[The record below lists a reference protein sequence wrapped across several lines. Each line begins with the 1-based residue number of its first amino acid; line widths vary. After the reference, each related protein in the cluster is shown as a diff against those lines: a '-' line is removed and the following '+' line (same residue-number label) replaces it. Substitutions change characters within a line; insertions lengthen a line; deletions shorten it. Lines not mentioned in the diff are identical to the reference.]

1 MSSNMQQSQS
11 RSLVDW
17 LSYLEQIHPVNID
30 MGLTRVGI
38 VARRMGLTTLPGK
51 VLTVAGTN
59 GKGSSCAMAASILMA
74 AGYRVGVYSSPHLL
88 RFTERVRLDGQE
100 LGEQEHCA
108 AFTEVEAARAEIALT
123 FFEFA
128 TLAALWLFRRHAP
141 DVVLL
146 EVGLGGRLDATNVVE
161 SDVAMITSIA
171 LDHCDWLGDTR
182 EAVAVEKAGV
192 YRKGRAAISGEP
204 NPPATI
210 ASEAARLGAHLY
222 QVGRDFSGQAHDDA
236 AAGWDYRGLQC
247 YQGLPIPAL
256 PLMNAVTVLAA
267 LERLGLTLPESA
279 IRQGL
284 SEARLAGRMQR
295 LQTDPLVIVDVA
307 HNPHSAAYL
316 ASQLSAIPCRGV
328 RRAVVGMLKDKDM
341 AGSLAELDGLVDC
354 WYLASLT
361 GPRAAT
367 AGQLADALGQGKG
380 SATQY
385 DAVSEAYQQALA
397 DSSPADVVIVFGSF
411 YTVADILATQPA

>member
-1 MSSNMQQSQS
+1 MSSQMQSSQS
-11 RSLVDW
+11 RSLSDW

-30 MGLTRVGI
+30 MGLDRVGA
-38 VARRMGLTTLPGK
+38 VARRMGLTELPFK
-51 VLTVAGTN
+51 VVTVAGTN

-74 AGYRVGVYSSPHLL
+74 AGYKVGVYSSPHLL
-88 RFTERVRLDGQE
+88 RFTERVRLDGAE
-100 LGEQEHCA
+100 LPDEEHCA
-108 AFTEVEAARAEIALT
+108 AFAAVEAARAEIALT

-128 TLAALWLFRRHAP
+128 TLAGLWLFCRAAP
-141 DVVLL
+141 DVLLL

-192 YRKGRAAISGEP
+192 YRKGKPAISGEP

-210 ASEAARLGAHLY
+210 ASEAHRLGACLR
-222 QVGRDFSGQAHDDA
+222 QVGVDFHGDEQGDH
-236 AAGWDYRGLQC
+236 WDYHGLHHW
-247 YQGLPIPAL
+247 QGLPKPAL

-267 LERLGLTLPESA
+267 LESLGLPLPEAA

-284 SEARLAGRMQR
+284 ADARLAGRMQR
-295 LQTDPLVIVDVA
+295 LQQDPLVIVDVA

-316 ASQLSAIPCRGV
+316 ASQLRQIPCSGK

-341 AGSLAELDGLVDC
+341 AGSLAELTGLIDE
-354 WYLASLT
+354 WYLASLH
-361 GPRAAT
+361 GPRAA
-367 AGQLADALGQGKG
+367 ASAQLAAALHEQGPG
-380 SATQY
+380 AQFASVT
-385 DAVSEAYQQALA
+385 EAYGAALA
-397 DSSPADVVIVFGSF
+397 ASSPDDMVIVFGSF
-411 YTVADILATQPA
+411 YTVAEVLATKA

>member
-1 MSSNMQQSQS
+1 MSSHMQQSQS

-30 MGLTRVGI
+30 MGLERVGA
-38 VARRMGLTTLPGK
+38 VARRMGLTRLPFK
-51 VLTVAGTN
+51 VITVAGTN

-74 AGYRVGVYSSPHLL
+74 AGYKVGVYSSPHLL
-88 RFTERVRLDGQE
+88 RFTERVRIDGAE
-100 LGEQEHCA
+100 LSDSEHCA
-108 AFTEVEAARAEIALT
+108 AFAEVEAARGEIALT

-128 TLAALWLFRRHAP
+128 TLAGLWLFCRAAP
-141 DVVLL
+141 DVLLL

-192 YRKGRAAISGEP
+192 YRAGKPAISGEP

-210 ASEAARLGAHLY
+210 ASEAQRLGACLR
-222 QVGRDFSGQAHDDA
+222 QVGRDFHGDEQDS
-236 AAGWDYRGLQC
+236 GWDYHGLNHWL
-247 YQGLPIPAL
+247 GLPKPAL

-267 LERLGLTLPESA
+267 LETLGLPLAESA
-279 IRQGL
+279 IREGL
-284 SEARLAGRMQR
+284 ANARLAGRMQR
-295 LQTDPLVIVDVA
+295 LQDEPLVIVDVA

-316 ASQLSAIPCRGV
+316 ASQLRQIPGKGK

-341 AGSLAELDGLVDC
+341 AGSLAELDGLIDQ
-354 WYLASLT
+354 WFLASLT

-367 AGQLADALGQGKG
+367 AEQLAVALGDGQGPA
-380 SATQY
+380 ATF
-385 DAVSEAYQQALA
+385 DGVSVAYRAALA
-397 DSSPADVVIVFGSF
+397 ASSPDDMVIVFGSF
-411 YTVADILATQPA
+411 YTVADVLAASA

>member
-1 MSSNMQQSQS
+1 MSSHMQQSQS

-30 MGLTRVGI
+30 MGLERVGA
-38 VARRMGLTTLPGK
+38 VARRMGLTRLPFK
-51 VLTVAGTN
+51 VITVAGTN

-74 AGYRVGVYSSPHLL
+74 AGYKVGVYSSPHLL
-88 RFTERVRLDGQE
+88 RFTERVRIDGAE
-100 LGEQEHCA
+100 LSDSEHCA
-108 AFTEVEAARAEIALT
+108 AFAEVEAARGEIALT

-128 TLAALWLFRRHAP
+128 TLAGLWLFCRAAP
-141 DVVLL
+141 DVLLL

-192 YRKGRAAISGEP
+192 YRTGKPAISGEP

-210 ASEAARLGAHLY
+210 ASEAARIGASLR
-222 QVGRDFSGQAHDDA
+222 QVGRDFQGDEHDT
-236 AAGWDYRGLQC
+236 GWDYHGLNHWL
-247 YQGLPIPAL
+247 GLPKPAL

-267 LERLGLTLPESA
+267 LESLGLPLAESA
-279 IRQGL
+279 IREGL
-284 SEARLAGRMQR
+284 ASARLAGRMQR
-295 LQTDPLVIVDVA
+295 LQSEPLVIVDVA

-316 ASQLSAIPCRGV
+316 ASQLRQIPGTGK

-341 AGSLAELDGLVDC
+341 AGSLAELDGLIDQ
-354 WYLASLT
+354 WFLASLT

-367 AGQLADALGQGKG
+367 AEQLAAALGDGQGPA
-380 SATQY
+380 ATF
-385 DAVSEAYQQALA
+385 DGVSVAYRAALA
-397 DSSPADVVIVFGSF
+397 ASSPDDMVIVFGSF
-411 YTVADILATQPA
+411 YTVADVLAASA

>member
-1 MSSNMQQSQS
+1 MQQSQS

-30 MGLTRVGI
+30 MGLERVGA
-38 VARRMGLTTLPGK
+38 VARRMGLTRLPFK
-51 VLTVAGTN
+51 VITVAGTN

-74 AGYRVGVYSSPHLL
+74 AGYKVGVYSSPHLL
-88 RFTERVRLDGQE
+88 RFTERVRIDGAE
-100 LGEQEHCA
+100 LSGSEHCA
-108 AFTEVEAARAEIALT
+108 AFAEVEAARGEIALT

-128 TLAALWLFRRHAP
+128 TLAGLWLFCRAAP
-141 DVVLL
+141 DVLLL

-192 YRKGRAAISGEP
+192 YRAGKPAISGEP

-210 ASEAARLGAHLY
+210 ASEAQRLGACLR
-222 QVGRDFSGQAHDDA
+222 QVGRDFQGDEQDF
-236 AAGWDYRGLQC
+236 GWDYHGLNHWL
-247 YQGLPIPAL
+247 GLPKPAL

-267 LERLGLTLPESA
+267 LESLGLPLVESA
-279 IRQGL
+279 IREGL
-284 SEARLAGRMQR
+284 ANARLAGRMQR
-295 LQTDPLVIVDVA
+295 LQDEPLVIVDVA

-316 ASQLSAIPCRGV
+316 ASQLRQIPGTGK

-341 AGSLAELDGLVDC
+341 AGSLAELDGLIDQ
-354 WYLASLT
+354 WFLASLT

-367 AGQLADALGQGKG
+367 AEQLAAALGDGQGPA
-380 SATQY
+380 ATF
-385 DAVSEAYQQALA
+385 DGVSVAYRAALA
-397 DSSPADVVIVFGSF
+397 ASSPDDMVIVFGSF
-411 YTVADILATQPA
+411 YTVADVLAASA

>member
-1 MSSNMQQSQS
+1 MQSSQS
-11 RSLVDW
+11 RSLCDW

-30 MGLTRVGI
+30 MGLDRVGA
-38 VARRMGLTTLPGK
+38 VARRMGLTELPFK
-51 VLTVAGTN
+51 VITVAGTN

-74 AGYRVGVYSSPHLL
+74 AGYKVGVYSSPHLL
-88 RFTERVRLDGQE
+88 RFTERVRVDGDE
-100 LGEQEHCA
+100 LADSDHCEAFA
-108 AFTEVEAARAEIALT
+108 AVEAARAEIALT

-128 TLAALWLFRRHAP
+128 TLAGLWLFRRAAP
-141 DVVLL
+141 DVLLL

-192 YRKGRAAISGEP
+192 YRRGKPAISGEP
-204 NPPATI
+204 NPPSTI
-210 ASEAARLGAHLY
+210 ASEAQRLGANLR
-222 QVGRDFSGQAHDDA
+222 QVGVDFFGKEHGEEHDG
-236 AAGWDYRGLQC
+236 GWDYHGLNHWC
-247 YQGLPIPAL
+247 GLPKPAL

-267 LERLGLTLPESA
+267 LESLGLPLPEAA

-284 SEARLAGRMQR
+284 AEARLAGRMQR
-295 LQTDPLVIVDVA
+295 LQTEPLVIVDVA

-316 ASQLSAIPCRGV
+316 ASQLRLIPCNGR

-341 AGSLAELDGLVDC
+341 AGSLAELDGLIDQ
-354 WYLASLT
+354 WYLASLH

-367 AGQLADALGQGKG
+367 SAQLATALGEQGP
-380 SATQY
+380 ATAFESV
-385 DAVSEAYQQALA
+385 DEAYRAALA
-397 DSSPADVVIVFGSF
+397 ASSPDDMVIVFGSF
-411 YTVADILATQPA
+411 YTVADVLAASA

>member
-1 MSSNMQQSQS
+1 MQQSQS

-30 MGLTRVGI
+30 MGLERVGA
-38 VARRMGLTTLPGK
+38 VARRMGLTRLPFK
-51 VLTVAGTN
+51 VITVAGTN

-74 AGYRVGVYSSPHLL
+74 AGYKVGVYSSPHLL
-88 RFTERVRLDGQE
+88 RFTERVRIDGAE
-100 LGEQEHCA
+100 LSDSEHCD
-108 AFTEVEAARAEIALT
+108 AFAEVEAARGEIALT

-128 TLAALWLFRRHAP
+128 TLAGLWLFCRAAP
-141 DVVLL
+141 DVLLL

-171 LDHCDWLGDTR
+171 LDHCDWLGNTR

-192 YRKGRAAISGEP
+192 YRAGKPAISGEP

-210 ASEAARLGAHLY
+210 VSEAQRLGACLR
-222 QVGRDFSGQAHDDA
+222 QVGRDFHGDEQDS
-236 AAGWDYRGLQC
+236 GWDYHGLNHWL
-247 YQGLPIPAL
+247 GLPKPAL

-267 LERLGLTLPESA
+267 LESLGLPLAESA
-279 IRQGL
+279 IREGL
-284 SEARLAGRMQR
+284 ANARLAGRMQR
-295 LQTDPLVIVDVA
+295 LQDEPLVIVDVA

-316 ASQLSAIPCRGV
+316 ASQLRQIPGKGK

-341 AGSLAELDGLVDC
+341 AGSLAELDGLIDQ
-354 WYLASLT
+354 WFLASLT

-367 AGQLADALGQGKG
+367 AEQLAAALGDGQGPAATFDG
-380 SATQY
+380 VSA
-385 DAVSEAYQQALA
+385 AYLAALA
-397 DSSPADVVIVFGSF
+397 ASSPDDMVIVFGSF
-411 YTVADILATQPA
+411 YTVADVLAASA

>member
-1 MSSNMQQSQS
+1 MSSHMQQSQS

-30 MGLTRVGI
+30 MGLERVGA
-38 VARRMGLTTLPGK
+38 VARRMGLTRLPFK
-51 VLTVAGTN
+51 VITVAGTN

-74 AGYRVGVYSSPHLL
+74 AGYKVGVYSSPHLL
-88 RFTERVRLDGQE
+88 RFTERVRIDGAE
-100 LGEQEHCA
+100 LSDSEHCA
-108 AFTEVEAARAEIALT
+108 AFAEVEAARGEIALT

-128 TLAALWLFRRHAP
+128 TLAGLWLFCRAAP
-141 DVVLL
+141 DVLLL

-192 YRKGRAAISGEP
+192 YRAGKPAISGEP

-210 ASEAARLGAHLY
+210 ASEAQRLGACLR
-222 QVGRDFSGQAHDDA
+222 QVGRDFHGDEQDS
-236 AAGWDYRGLQC
+236 GWDYHGLNHWL
-247 YQGLPIPAL
+247 GLPKPAL

-267 LERLGLTLPESA
+267 LESLGLPLAESA
-279 IRQGL
+279 IREGL
-284 SEARLAGRMQR
+284 ANARLAGRMQR
-295 LQTDPLVIVDVA
+295 LQDEPLVIVDVA

-316 ASQLSAIPCRGV
+316 ASQLRQIPGKGK

-341 AGSLAELDGLVDC
+341 AGSLAELDGLIDQ
-354 WYLASLT
+354 WFLASLT

-367 AGQLADALGQGKG
+367 AEQLAVALGDGQGPAATFDG
-380 SATQY
+380 VSA
-385 DAVSEAYQQALA
+385 AYLAALA
-397 DSSPADVVIVFGSF
+397 ASSPDDMVIVFGSF
-411 YTVADILATQPA
+411 YTVADVLAASA

>member
-1 MSSNMQQSQS
+1 MQQSQS

-30 MGLTRVGI
+30 MGLTRVGE
-38 VARRMGLTTLPGK
+38 VARRMGLTRLPGK

-88 RFTERVRLDGQE
+88 RFTERVRVNGQE
-100 LGEQEHCA
+100 LADSEHCA
-108 AFTEVEAARAEIALT
+108 AFAEVEAARGEIALT

-192 YRKGRAAISGEP
+192 YRAGKPAISGEP
-204 NPPATI
+204 HPPATI
-210 ASEAARLGAHLY
+210 ASEAARIKASLR
-222 QVGRDFSGQAHDDA
+222 QVGIDFRGDEHQDD
-236 AAGWDYRGLQC
+236 WDYHGQHHWP
-247 YQGLPIPAL
+247 GLPKPAL

-267 LERLGLTLPESA
+267 LESLGLPLPEPA
-279 IRQGL
+279 IREGL
-284 SEARLAGRMQR
+284 ANARLAGRMQR
-295 LQTDPLVIVDVA
+295 LQHEPLVIVDVA

-316 ASQLSAIPCRGV
+316 ASQLRQIPCQG
-328 RRAVVGMLKDKDM
+328 RRLAVVGMLKDKDM
-341 AGSLAELDGLVDC
+341 AGSLAELDGLIDH

-361 GPRAAT
+361 GPRGAT
-367 AGQLADALGQGKG
+367 AALLADALGQDG
-380 SATQY
+380 AAQY
-385 DAVSEAYQQALA
+385 DAVSEAYRQALA
-397 DSSPADVVIVFGSF
+397 DASPSDMVIVFGSF
-411 YTVADILATQPA
+411 YTVADILAIQPV

>member
-1 MSSNMQQSQS
+1 MSSHMQQSQS

-17 LSYLEQIHPVNID
+17 LSYLEHIHPVNID
-30 MGLTRVGI
+30 MGLERVGA
-38 VARRMGLTTLPGK
+38 VARRMGLTELPFK
-51 VLTVAGTN
+51 VITVAGTN

-74 AGYRVGVYSSPHLL
+74 AGYKVGVYSSPHLL
-88 RFTERVRLDGQE
+88 RFAERVRVNGAE
-100 LGEQEHCA
+100 LPDEEHCA
-108 AFTEVEAARAEIALT
+108 AFAEVEAARGDIALT

-128 TLAALWLFRRHAP
+128 TLAGLWLFRRAAP
-141 DVVLL
+141 DVLLL

-192 YRKGRAAISGEP
+192 YRKGKPAISGEP

-210 ASEAARLGAHLY
+210 ASEAARLGACLR
-222 QVGRDFSGQAHDDA
+222 QVGRDFHGEEHEGD
-236 AAGWDYRGLQC
+236 WDYHGLHHWL
-247 YQGLPIPAL
+247 GLPKPAL

-267 LERLGLTLPESA
+267 LESLGLPLAESA
-279 IRQGL
+279 IREGL
-284 SEARLAGRMQR
+284 ANARLAGRMQR
-295 LQTDPLVIVDVA
+295 LQSDPAVIVDVA

-316 ASQLSAIPCRGV
+316 ASQLRLLPCKGK

-341 AGSLAELDGLVDC
+341 AGSLKELQGLVDG
-354 WYLASLT
+354 WYLASLH

-367 AGQLADALGQGKG
+367 AAQLAAALGEQGPAAQFE
-380 SATQY
+380 S
-385 DAVSEAYQQALA
+385 VSEAYEAALA
-397 DSSPADVVIVFGSF
+397 ASSPDDMVIVFGSF
-411 YTVADILATQPA
+411 YTVADVLAASA

>member
-1 MSSNMQQSQS
+1 MQQSQS

-30 MGLTRVGI
+30 MGLERVGA
-38 VARRMGLTTLPGK
+38 VARRMGLTRLPFK
-51 VLTVAGTN
+51 VITVAGTN

-74 AGYRVGVYSSPHLL
+74 DGYKVGVYSSPHLL
-88 RFTERVRLDGQE
+88 RFTERVRIDGAE
-100 LGEQEHCA
+100 LSDSEHCA
-108 AFTEVEAARAEIALT
+108 AFAEVEAARGEIALT

-128 TLAALWLFRRHAP
+128 TLAGLWLFCRAAP
-141 DVVLL
+141 DVLLL

-192 YRKGRAAISGEP
+192 YRAGKPAISGEP
-204 NPPATI
+204 NPPTTI
-210 ASEAARLGAHLY
+210 ASEAARIGASLR
-222 QVGRDFSGQAHDDA
+222 QVGRDFHGDEHDT
-236 AAGWDYRGLQC
+236 GWDYHGLNHWL
-247 YQGLPIPAL
+247 GLPKPAL

-267 LERLGLTLPESA
+267 LESLGLPLAESA
-279 IRQGL
+279 IREGL
-284 SEARLAGRMQR
+284 ASARLAGRMQR
-295 LQTDPLVIVDVA
+295 LQSEPLVIVDVA

-316 ASQLSAIPCRGV
+316 ASQLRQIPGTGK

-341 AGSLAELDGLVDC
+341 AGSLAELDGLIDQ
-354 WYLASLT
+354 WFLASLT

-367 AGQLADALGQGKG
+367 AEQLAAALGEGQGPA
-380 SATQY
+380 ATF
-385 DAVSEAYQQALA
+385 DGVSVAYRASLA
-397 DSSPADVVIVFGSF
+397 ASSPDDMVIVFGSF
-411 YTVADILATQPA
+411 YTVADVLAASA

>member
-1 MSSNMQQSQS
+1 MQSSQS
-11 RSLVDW
+11 RSLCDW

-30 MGLTRVGI
+30 MGLDRVGA
-38 VARRMGLTTLPGK
+38 VARRMGLTELPFK
-51 VLTVAGTN
+51 VITVAGTN

-74 AGYRVGVYSSPHLL
+74 AGYKVGVYSSPHLL
-88 RFTERVRLDGQE
+88 RFTERVRVNGAE
-100 LGEQEHCA
+100 LADDEHCA
-108 AFTEVEAARAEIALT
+108 AFAAVEAARAEIALT

-128 TLAALWLFRRHAP
+128 TLAGLWLFRRAAP
-141 DVVLL
+141 DVLLL

-192 YRKGRAAISGEP
+192 YRRGKPAISGEP
-204 NPPATI
+204 NPPSTI
-210 ASEAARLGAHLY
+210 ASEAQRLGANLR
-222 QVGRDFSGQAHDDA
+222 QVGVDFFGKEHGEEHD
-236 AAGWDYRGLQC
+236 AGWDYHGLNHWC
-247 YQGLPIPAL
+247 GLPKPAL

-267 LERLGLTLPESA
+267 LESLGLPLPESA

-284 SEARLAGRMQR
+284 AEARLAGRMQR
-295 LQTDPLVIVDVA
+295 LQTEPLVIVDVA

-316 ASQLSAIPCRGV
+316 ASQLRLIPCNGR

-341 AGSLAELDGLVDC
+341 AGSLAELDGLIDQ
-354 WYLASLT
+354 WYLASLH

-367 AGQLADALGQGKG
+367 SAQLATALGEQGP
-380 SATQY
+380 ATAFESV
-385 DAVSEAYQQALA
+385 DEAYRAALA
-397 DSSPADVVIVFGSF
+397 ASSPDDMVIVFGSF
-411 YTVADILATQPA
+411 YTVADVLAASA

>member
-1 MSSNMQQSQS
+1 MQQSQS

-17 LSYLEQIHPVNID
+17 LSYLERIHPVNID
-30 MGLTRVGI
+30 MGLERVGA
-38 VARRMGLTTLPGK
+38 VARRMGLTQLPFK
-51 VLTVAGTN
+51 VITVAGTN

-74 AGYRVGVYSSPHLL
+74 AGYKVGVYSSPHLL
-88 RFTERVRLDGQE
+88 RFTERVRINGQE
-100 LGEQEHCA
+100 LADDDHRA
-108 AFTEVEAARAEIALT
+108 AFAEVETARGEIALT

-128 TLAALWLFRRHAP
+128 TLAGLWLFRRAAP
-141 DVVLL
+141 DVLLL

-192 YRKGRAAISGEP
+192 YRAGKPAISGEP

-210 ASEAARLGAHLY
+210 ASEAARIGASLR
-222 QVGRDFSGQAHDDA
+222 QVGRDFQGDEHDT
-236 AAGWDYRGLQC
+236 GWDYHGLNHWL
-247 YQGLPIPAL
+247 GLPKPAL

-267 LERLGLTLPESA
+267 LESLGLPLPESA

-284 SEARLAGRMQR
+284 ANARLAGRMQR
-295 LQTDPLVIVDVA
+295 LQSEPLVIVDVA

-316 ASQLSAIPCRGV
+316 ASQLRQIPGTGK

-341 AGSLAELDGLVDC
+341 AGSLAELDGLIDQ
-354 WYLASLT
+354 WFLASLT

-367 AGQLADALGQGKG
+367 AEQLAVALGDGQGPAATFDG
-380 SATQY
+380 VSA
-385 DAVSEAYQQALA
+385 AYLAALA
-397 DSSPADVVIVFGSF
+397 ASSPDDMVIVFGSF
-411 YTVADILATQPA
+411 YTVADVLAASA

>member
-1 MSSNMQQSQS
+1 MQQSQS

-30 MGLTRVGI
+30 MGLERVGA
-38 VARRMGLTTLPGK
+38 VARRMGLTRLPFK
-51 VLTVAGTN
+51 VITVAGTN

-74 AGYRVGVYSSPHLL
+74 AGYKVGVYSSPHLL
-88 RFTERVRLDGQE
+88 RFTERVRIDGAE
-100 LGEQEHCA
+100 LCDSEHCA
-108 AFTEVEAARAEIALT
+108 AFAEVEAARGEIALT

-128 TLAALWLFRRHAP
+128 TLAGLWLFCRAAP
-141 DVVLL
+141 DVLLL

-192 YRKGRAAISGEP
+192 YRAGKPAISGEP

-210 ASEAARLGAHLY
+210 ASEAQRLGACLR
-222 QVGRDFSGQAHDDA
+222 QVGRDFHGDEQDS
-236 AAGWDYRGLQC
+236 GWDYHGLNHWL
-247 YQGLPIPAL
+247 GLPKPAL

-267 LERLGLTLPESA
+267 LESLGLPLAESA
-279 IRQGL
+279 IREGL
-284 SEARLAGRMQR
+284 ANARLAGRMQR
-295 LQTDPLVIVDVA
+295 LQDEPLVIVDVA

-316 ASQLSAIPCRGV
+316 ASQLRQIPGKGK

-341 AGSLAELDGLVDC
+341 AGSLAELDGLIDQ
-354 WYLASLT
+354 WFLASLT

-367 AGQLADALGQGKG
+367 AEQLAVALGDGQGPAATFDG
-380 SATQY
+380 VSA
-385 DAVSEAYQQALA
+385 AYLAALA
-397 DSSPADVVIVFGSF
+397 ASSPDDMVIVFGSF
-411 YTVADILATQPA
+411 YTVADVLAASA

>member
-1 MSSNMQQSQS
+1 MQSSQS

-30 MGLTRVGI
+30 MGLDRVGA
-38 VARRMGLTTLPGK
+38 VARRMSLTELPFK
-51 VLTVAGTN
+51 VVTVAGTN

-74 AGYRVGVYSSPHLL
+74 AGYKVGVYSSPHLL
-88 RFTERVRLDGQE
+88 RFTERVRVDGLE
-100 LGEQEHCA
+100 LSDGDHCEAFA
-108 AFTEVEAARAEIALT
+108 AVEAARAEIALT

-128 TLAALWLFRRHAP
+128 TLAGLWLFRRAAP
-141 DVVLL
+141 DVLLL

-192 YRKGRAAISGEP
+192 YRGGKPAISGEP
-204 NPPATI
+204 NPPSTI
-210 ASEAARLGAHLY
+210 ASEARRLGACLR
-222 QVGRDFSGQAHDDA
+222 QVGVDFAADEHDED
-236 AAGWDYRGLQC
+236 WDYHGLHHWQA
-247 YQGLPIPAL
+247 LPKPAL

-267 LERLGLTLPESA
+267 LESLGLPLPLPETA

-284 SEARLAGRMQR
+284 ADARLAGRMQR
-295 LQTDPLVIVDVA
+295 LQSAPLVIVDVA

-316 ASQLSAIPCRGV
+316 ANQLRLIPCQGK

-341 AGSLAELDGLVDC
+341 AGSLAELDGLIHE
-354 WYLASLT
+354 WHLASLH

-367 AGQLADALGQGKG
+367 SAQLAAALGEQGPAALFE
-380 SATQY
+380 SVT
-385 DAVSEAYQQALA
+385 EAYGAALA
-397 DSSPADVVIVFGSF
+397 ASSPDDMVIVFGSF
-411 YTVADILATQPA
+411 YTVADVLAANA

>member
-1 MSSNMQQSQS
+1 MSSHMQQSQS

-30 MGLTRVGI
+30 MGLDRVGA
-38 VARRMGLTTLPGK
+38 VARRMGLTRLPFK
-51 VLTVAGTN
+51 VITVAGTN

-88 RFTERVRLDGQE
+88 RFTERVRIDGAE
-100 LGEQEHCA
+100 LADSEHCA
-108 AFTEVEAARAEIALT
+108 AFAAVEAARAEIALT

-128 TLAALWLFRRHAP
+128 TLAGLWLFCRAAP
-141 DVVLL
+141 DVLLL

-192 YRKGRAAISGEP
+192 YRAGKPAISGEP

-210 ASEAARLGAHLY
+210 ASEAQRLGACLH
-222 QVGRDFSGQAHDDA
+222 QVGRDFHGDEHDTS
-236 AAGWDYRGLQC
+236 WDYHGLHHWLD
-247 YQGLPIPAL
+247 LPKPAL

-267 LERLGLTLPESA
+267 LESLGLPLPETA

-284 SEARLAGRMQR
+284 AEARLAGRMQR
-295 LQTDPLVIVDVA
+295 LQTSPLVIVDVA

-316 ASQLSAIPCRGV
+316 ASQLRQIPCQGR

-341 AGSLAELDGLVDC
+341 TGSLAELKGLVDE
-354 WYLASLT
+354 WFLASLD
-361 GPRAAT
+361 GPRAAS
-367 AGQLADALGQGKG
+367 AAQLATALGEQGPA
-380 SATQY
+380 ATF
-385 DAVSEAYQQALA
+385 DGVRAAYRAALA
-397 DSSPADVVIVFGSF
+397 ASSPDDMVIVFGSF
-411 YTVADILATQPA
+411 YTVADVLAASA

>member
-1 MSSNMQQSQS
+1 MQQSQS

-30 MGLTRVGI
+30 MGLERVGA
-38 VARRMGLTTLPGK
+38 VARRMGLTRLPFK
-51 VLTVAGTN
+51 VITVAGTN

-74 AGYRVGVYSSPHLL
+74 AGYKVGVYSSPHLL
-88 RFTERVRLDGQE
+88 RFTERVRIDGAE
-100 LGEQEHCA
+100 LSDSEHCA
-108 AFTEVEAARAEIALT
+108 AFAEVEAARGEIALT

-128 TLAALWLFRRHAP
+128 TLAGLWLFCRAAP
-141 DVVLL
+141 DVLLL

-192 YRKGRAAISGEP
+192 YRAGKPAISGEP

-210 ASEAARLGAHLY
+210 ASEAQRLGACLR
-222 QVGRDFSGQAHDDA
+222 QVGRDFHGDEQDS
-236 AAGWDYRGLQC
+236 GWDYHGLNHWL
-247 YQGLPIPAL
+247 GLPKPAL

-267 LERLGLTLPESA
+267 LESLGLPLAESA
-279 IRQGL
+279 IREGL
-284 SEARLAGRMQR
+284 ANARLAGRMQR
-295 LQTDPLVIVDVA
+295 LQDEPLVIVDVA

-316 ASQLSAIPCRGV
+316 ASQLRQIPGKGK

-341 AGSLAELDGLVDC
+341 AGSLAELDGLIDQ
-354 WYLASLT
+354 WFLASLT

-367 AGQLADALGQGKG
+367 AEQLAVALGDGQGPAATFDG
-380 SATQY
+380 VSA
-385 DAVSEAYQQALA
+385 AYLAALA
-397 DSSPADVVIVFGSF
+397 ASSPDDMVIVFGSF
-411 YTVADILATQPA
+411 YTVADVLAASA

>member
-1 MSSNMQQSQS
+1 MSLNMSQPLS

-30 MGLTRVGI
+30 MGLDRVGA
-38 VARRMGLTTLPGK
+38 VARRMGLTLLPFK
-51 VLTVAGTN
+51 VITVAGTN

-74 AGYRVGVYSSPHLL
+74 AGYQVGVYSSPHLL
-88 RFTERVRLDGQE
+88 RFTERVRVNGHE
-100 LGEQEHCA
+100 LPDSDHCT
-108 AFTEVEAARAEIALT
+108 AFAKVEAARGEIALT

-128 TLAALWLFRRHAP
+128 TLAGLWLFRRAMP
-141 DVVLL
+141 DVLLL

-192 YRKGRAAISGEP
+192 YRAGKPAISGEP
-204 NPPATI
+204 YPPATI
-210 ASEAARLGAHLY
+210 AGEAARLGACLR
-222 QVGRDFSGQAHDDA
+222 QVGVDFWGCEHELT
-236 AAGWDYRGLQC
+236 WDYHGQHQWRS
-247 YQGLPIPAL
+247 LPKPAL

-267 LERLGLTLPESA
+267 LESLGLPLPESA
-279 IRQGL
+279 IREGL
-284 SEARLAGRMQR
+284 ATAQLAGRMQR
-295 LQTDPLVIVDVA
+295 LQQAPLVIVDVA

-316 ASQLSAIPCRGV
+316 ASQLRQIPCIGK

-341 AGSLAELDGLVDC
+341 AGSLAELDGLIDQ
-354 WYLASLT
+354 WFLASLT

-367 AGQLADALGQGKG
+367 AEQLAVALGDGQGPA
-380 SATQY
+380 AT
-385 DAVSEAYQQALA
+385 
-397 DSSPADVVIVFGSF
+397 F
-411 YTVADILATQPA
+411 

>member
-1 MSSNMQQSQS
+1 MQQSQS

-17 LSYLEQIHPVNID
+17 LSYLERIHPVNID
-30 MGLTRVGI
+30 MGLDRVGV
-38 VARRMGLTTLPGK
+38 VARRMGLTQLPFK
-51 VLTVAGTN
+51 VITVAGTN

-74 AGYRVGVYSSPHLL
+74 AGYKVGVYSSPHLL
-88 RFTERVRLDGQE
+88 RFTERVRIDGAE
-100 LGEQEHCA
+100 LSDSEHCA
-108 AFTEVEAARAEIALT
+108 AFAEVEAARGEIALT

-128 TLAALWLFRRHAP
+128 TLAGLWLFCRAAP
-141 DVVLL
+141 DVLLL

-192 YRKGRAAISGEP
+192 YRAGKPAISGEP

-210 ASEAARLGAHLY
+210 ASEAQRLGACLR
-222 QVGRDFSGQAHDDA
+222 QVDRDFHGDEQDS
-236 AAGWDYRGLQC
+236 GWDYHGLNHWL
-247 YQGLPIPAL
+247 GLPKPAL

-267 LERLGLTLPESA
+267 LESLGLPLPEPA
-279 IRQGL
+279 IRDGL
-284 SEARLAGRMQR
+284 ANARLAGRMQR
-295 LQTDPLVIVDVA
+295 LQTAPLVIVDVA

-316 ASQLSAIPCRGV
+316 ASQLRQIPCKGK

-341 AGSLAELDGLVDC
+341 AGSLAELDGLIDQ
-354 WYLASLT
+354 WFLASLT

-367 AGQLADALGQGKG
+367 AEQLAAALGDGQG
-380 SATQY
+380 SAATF
-385 DAVSEAYQQALA
+385 DGVSAAYGAA
-397 DSSPADVVIVFGSF
+397 MAASSPDDMVIVFGSF
-411 YTVADILATQPA
+411 YTVADVLAGQPA

>member
-1 MSSNMQQSQS
+1 MQSSQS
-11 RSLVDW
+11 RSLCDW

-30 MGLTRVGI
+30 MGLDRVGA
-38 VARRMGLTTLPGK
+38 VARRMGLTELPFK
-51 VLTVAGTN
+51 VITVAGTN

-88 RFTERVRLDGQE
+88 RFTERVRVDGDE
-100 LGEQEHCA
+100 LADSDHCEAFA
-108 AFTEVEAARAEIALT
+108 AVEAARAEIALT

-128 TLAALWLFRRHAP
+128 TLAGLWLFRRAAP
-141 DVVLL
+141 DVLLL

-192 YRKGRAAISGEP
+192 YRKGKPAISGEP
-204 NPPATI
+204 NPPSTI
-210 ASEAARLGAHLY
+210 ASEAQRLGANLR
-222 QVGRDFSGQAHDDA
+222 QVGVDFFGKEHGEEHE
-236 AAGWDYRGLQC
+236 AGWDYHGLNHWC
-247 YQGLPIPAL
+247 GLPKPVL

-267 LERLGLTLPESA
+267 LESLGLPLPEAA

-284 SEARLAGRMQR
+284 ADARLAGRMQR
-295 LQTDPLVIVDVA
+295 LQSAPLVIVDVA

-316 ASQLSAIPCRGV
+316 ASQLRLIPCNGR

-341 AGSLAELDGLVDC
+341 AGSLAELDGLIDH
-354 WYLASLT
+354 WYLASLH

-367 AGQLADALGQGKG
+367 SAQLATALGEQGPARAFE
-380 SATQY
+380 SV
-385 DAVSEAYQQALA
+385 DEAYRAALA
-397 DSSPADVVIVFGSF
+397 ASSPDDMVIVFGSF
-411 YTVADILATQPA
+411 YTVADVLAAIA